1 MIKRAWLIFTL
12 LICVTSC
19 RTSKEVVAH
28 EAHTEHL
35 SLRNFD
41 SLTIYLAPELAQAFH
56 SQAAGLDI
64 PCPATP
70 PALVPIAAAAR
81 RAAVE
86 EKTAVTESSSKTT
99 HWDTPRIILDEP
111 SFSHWFY
118 IAGALILLTIAVLSI
133 RR

>member
-1 MIKRAWLIFTL
+1 MIIRAWFIITL

-19 RTSKEVVAH
+19 RTSKEVAAH
-28 EAHTEHL
+28 HEHTEHIT
-35 SLRNFD
+35 LRNFD

-56 SQAAGLDI
+56 SQAAGLEYAS
-64 PCPATP
+64 PATP
-70 PALVPIAAAAR
+70 TALVPIAAAAR
-81 RAAVE
+81 RAATE
-86 EKTAVTESSSKTT
+86 EKTAVADSSSKTT

-118 IAGALILLTIAVLSI
+118 IAGAFILLTIAVLSI

>member
-1 MIKRAWLIFTL
+1 MIIRAWFIITL

-28 EAHTEHL
+28 QEHTEHL
-35 SLRNFD
+35 TLRNFD

-64 PCPATP
+64 ASPAKP
-70 PALVPIAAAAR
+70 PALVPVAAAAR
-81 RAAVE
+81 RAATE
-86 EKTAVTESSSKTT
+86 EKTAVADSSSKTT
-99 HWDTPRIILDEP
+99 HWDTPRIIIDEP

>member
-1 MIKRAWLIFTL
+1 MIIRAWIIITL

-41 SLTIYLAPELAQAFH
+41 SLTIYLAPQLAQAVGCEP
-56 SQAAGLDI
+56 AGLDI
-64 PCPATP
+64 PSPATP
-70 PALVPIAAAAR
+70 PALVPVAAATR
-81 RAAVE
+81 RTATE
-86 EKTAVTESSSKTT
+86 EKTAVADSTSKTT

-118 IAGALILLTIAVLSI
+118 IAGAFILLTIAVLSI

>member
-1 MIKRAWLIFTL
+1 MISRAWLILTL
-12 LICVTSC
+12 LIFVTSC
-19 RTSKEVVAH
+19 RTSKEVAAH
-28 EAHTEHL
+28 HEHTEHMT
-35 SLRNFD
+35 LRNFD

-64 PCPATP
+64 ASPATP

-86 EKTAVTESSSKTT
+86 EKSAVADSSSKIT

-111 SFSHWFY
+111 SFTHWFY
-118 IAGALILLTIAVLSI
+118 IAGAFILLTIAVLSI

>member
-1 MIKRAWLIFTL
+1 MITRAWFIITL

-28 EAHTEHL
+28 QQHTEHL
-35 SLRNFD
+35 TLRNFD

-64 PCPATP
+64 ASPAKP
-70 PALVPIAAAAR
+70 PALVPVAAATR
-81 RAAVE
+81 RAATE
-86 EKTAVTESSSKTT
+86 EKTAVADSSSKTT

-118 IAGALILLTIAVLSI
+118 IAGAFILLTIAVLSI
-133 RR
+133 RK

>member
-1 MIKRAWLIFTL
+1 MISRAWFIITL

-19 RTSKEVVAH
+19 RTSKEVAAH
-28 EAHTEHL
+28 HEHTEHIT
-35 SLRNFD
+35 LRNFD

-64 PCPATP
+64 ASPAKP
-70 PALVPIAAAAR
+70 PALVPVAAAAR
-81 RAAVE
+81 RAATE
-86 EKTAVTESSSKTT
+86 EKTAVADSSSEHT
-99 HWDTPRIILDEP
+99 HWDAPHIILDEP

-118 IAGALILLTIAVLSI
+118 IAGALILLTIAMLSI

>member
-1 MIKRAWLIFTL
+1 MITRAWLILTL

-19 RTSKEVVAH
+19 RTSKEVAAH
-28 EAHTEHL
+28 HEHTEHIT
-35 SLRNFD
+35 LRNFD

-64 PCPATP
+64 ASPGTP

-81 RAAVE
+81 RTAVE
-86 EKTAVTESSSKTT
+86 EKTAVADSSSKSA

-111 SFSHWFY
+111 SFTHWFY
-118 IAGALILLTIAVLSI
+118 IAGVFILLTIAVLSI

>member
-1 MIKRAWLIFTL
+1 MIIRAWFIITL

-19 RTSKEVVAH
+19 RTSKEVATNH
-28 EAHTEHL
+28 EHTEHL
-35 SLRNFD
+35 TLRNFD

-64 PCPATP
+64 ASPAKP
-70 PALVPIAAAAR
+70 PALVPIAAATR
-81 RAAVE
+81 RTAVE
-86 EKTAVTESSSKTT
+86 EKTAIADSSAKHT
-99 HWDTPRIILDEP
+99 HWDAPHIILDEP

>member
-1 MIKRAWLIFTL
+1 MISRACLILTL

-19 RTSKEVVAH
+19 RTSKEVAAH
-28 EAHTEHL
+28 HEHTEHL
-35 SLRNFD
+35 TLRNFD
-41 SLTIYLAPELAQAFH
+41 SLTIYLAPELVQAFH

-64 PCPATP
+64 ASPATP
-70 PALVPIAAAAR
+70 TALVPIAAATR

-86 EKTAVTESSSKTT
+86 EKTAVADSSSKRA
-99 HWDTPRIILDEP
+99 HWDTPHIILDEP

-118 IAGALILLTIAVLSI
+118 IAGAFILLTIAVLSI

>member
-1 MIKRAWLIFTL
+1 MISRAWFIITL

-28 EAHTEHL
+28 HEHTEHL
-35 SLRNFD
+35 TLRNFD
-41 SLTIYLAPELAQAFH
+41 SLTIYLAPKLAQAFH

-64 PCPATP
+64 ASPATP
-70 PALVPIAAAAR
+70 PALVPIAATAR
-81 RAAVE
+81 RTSTE
-86 EKTAVTESSSKTT
+86 EKTAVADTSNKSA

>member
-1 MIKRAWLIFTL
+1 MISRAWLILTL

-19 RTSKEVVAH
+19 RTSKEVAAH
-28 EAHTEHL
+28 HEHTEHIT
-35 SLRNFD
+35 LRNFD

-64 PCPATP
+64 SSPAAP
-70 PALVPIAAAAR
+70 PALVPVAAAAR

-86 EKTAVTESSSKTT
+86 EKTAVADSSSKIT
-99 HWDTPRIILDEP
+99 HWDAPRIILDEP
-111 SFSHWFY
+111 SFTHWFY
-118 IAGALILLTIAVLSI
+118 IAAGVILLTIAVLSI

>member
-1 MIKRAWLIFTL
+1 MIIRAWFIITL
-12 LICVTSC
+12 LLCVSSC
-19 RTSKEVVAH
+19 RTSKEVAAH
-28 EAHTEHL
+28 HEHTEHIT
-35 SLRNFD
+35 LRNFD

-64 PCPATP
+64 ASPAKP
-70 PALVPIAAAAR
+70 PALVPVAAAAR
-81 RAAVE
+81 RAATE
-86 EKTAVTESSSKTT
+86 EKTAVADSSSKTT

>member
-1 MIKRAWLIFTL
+1 MITRAWFIITL

-19 RTSKEVVAH
+19 RTSKEVAAH
-28 EAHTEHL
+28 HEHTEHIT
-35 SLRNFD
+35 LRNFD

-64 PCPATP
+64 ASPAAP
-70 PALVPIAAAAR
+70 PALVPVAAATR
-81 RAAVE
+81 RTAVE
-86 EKTAVTESSSKTT
+86 EKSAVADTSAKSA
-99 HWDTPRIILDEP
+99 HWDTPHIILDEP

-118 IAGALILLTIAVLSI
+118 IAGAFILLTIAVLSI